1 MIKIKDLLLSKHCSI
16 NGFKNENIKMYQI
29 INQFMKIIRGK
40 SREVKVILRKI
51 KLV

>member
-16 NGFKNENIKMYQI
+16 NGLKYENIKLYQI
-29 INQFMKIIRGK
+29 IDQVMKIIRGK
-40 SREVKVILRKI
+40 SREVKVILREI